1 MLLTPKLQNAI
12 HNLFETL
19 EDCIDPAKDAESHKV
34 IQYWYEHAQDTSRNM
49 SIRVYP
55 KKYKNSTFNK

>member
-19 EDCIDPAKDAESHKV
+19 EECIPASDADTHKV
-34 IQYWYEHAQDTSRNM
+34 IQYWYEHAMNTSKGM

-55 KKYKNSTFNK
+55 KQYKK